1 MGTTDRSRP
10 SIRLLGQATANDWK
24 LDVKKSEGG
33 PGRGYYLNG
42 KFYSYTD
49 DEKSEQ

>member
-1 MGTTDRSRP
+1 MTPDVVYICNIMVTIFQYQGT
-10 SIRLLGQATANDWK
+10 
-24 LDVKKSEGG
+24 DVKKSEGG